1 LVYFREA
8 FCEVEQEEE
17 EVVCGNL
24 LLLLLLILL
33 FFFFPPLG
41 VISEQ
46 EGYALV
52 LHRETERQRDDA
64 KQKNWS

>member
-1 LVYFREA
+1 
-8 FCEVEQEEE
+8 
-17 EVVCGNL
+17 

-52 LHRETERQRDDA
+52 LHRETERQTERQRDDA

>member
-33 FFFFPPLG
+33 FFFFSPLG